1 MGSKRTYFWKARFNP
16 IFRSNRIKGKHDMG
30 RWRPPTPSSSPYIT
44 PAGFSALHK
53 ELDDIWLRR
62 RDVVKALAE
71 AAAEG
76 DRSENAE
83 YIYRKK
89 ELGGL
94 DRRIRYLQKRL
105 PALNVVRELP
115 DGDAVYFGAI
125 VAVRDDAGDTHCYR
139 IVGPD
144 ESDAKTYAISI
155 DSALARALLK
165 KRIDDEV
172 LVKTSGKTVALT
184 ILSIR
189 YENQE

>member
-1 MGSKRTYFWKARFNP
+1 
-16 IFRSNRIKGKHDMG
+16 MG

-44 PAGFSALHK
+44 PAGFKVLQD
-53 ELDDIWLRR
+53 ELKAIWLRR
-62 RDVVKALAE
+62 RDVVKALAA

-105 PALNVVRELP
+105 PALNVVRDVPNGE
-115 DGDAVYFGAI
+115 AIYFGAI
-125 VAVRDDAGDTHCYR
+125 IEVRDSDNNRFTYK
-139 IVGPD
+139 IVGAD
-144 ESDAKTYAISI
+144 EADAKSSAISI
-155 DSALARALLK
+155 DSPLAKALLA

-172 LVKTSGKTVALT
+172 MVDTGEKSILMTV
-184 ILSIR
+184 ISIK
-189 YENQE
+189 YEQPAP